1 MSGIVTAGFIGAGT
15 QILGGLF
22 GMGSAKKRERAAAAE
37 KAGLQRKLNSLE
49 NSRQAIVN
57 PAEGVSNLSGLAQ
70 DLSSSLSNPFGNLS
84 VATQAAEIQIEQAD
98 ISLANTLDTLR
109 ATGSGAGGATALA
122 QAALQSKKGVS
133 ASIEKQE
140 ANNEQLRARGEQ
152 QLNQM
157 RMQEGARVQG
167 LQIGEGGRVQNME
180 MQGRKFAF
188 NAQEQREGAQL
199 DRVSAQLAGA
209 AQRESQAQSDRTG
222 ALTSM
227 ISGVGSA
234 VGTVATSLAS
244 QNASPYNPSTGFT
257 DSMNNNNAF
266 NVGNSSSILDTPP
279 PMDIYSDRRL
289 KKNIKLI
296 GYSPKGLKI
305 YAFEYKNNKLGEGV
319 FQGVMSD
326 EIPNKAVVKN
336 SDGFDRVNYSKL
348 DVEFKLIK

>member
-1 MSGIVTAGFIGAGT
+1 MSGIVTAGFIGGGF
-15 QILGGLF
+15 QILGGFL
-22 GMGSAKKRERAAAAE
+22 GMGAAKKRERAAAKE

-84 VATQAAEIQIEQAD
+84 VATQAAEIEIEQAD

-109 ATGSGAGGATALA
+109 STGAGAGGATALA

-140 ANNEQLRARGEQ
+140 ANNEQLRAQGEQ

-167 LQIGEGGRVQNME
+167 LQINEGGRVQGME
-180 MQGRKFAF
+180 MQGRQFAF
-188 NAQEQREGAQL
+188 QAQENREGAQL
-199 DRVSAQLAGA
+199 DRVSAQLSGA
-209 AQRESQAQSDRTG
+209 AQRQSQAQSDRTG
-222 ALTSM
+222 ALTGM
-227 ISGVGSA
+227 MSGIGSA
-234 VGTVATSLAS
+234 VGTVATGLAA
-244 QNASPYNPSTGFT
+244 QNATPYQPSG
-257 DSMNNNNAF
+257 
-266 NVGNSSSILDTPP
+266 GSSINFGAGVDLSPTTFPP
-279 PMDIYSDRRL
+279 SDRRL

-326 EIPNKAVVKN
+326 EIPNEAVVKN